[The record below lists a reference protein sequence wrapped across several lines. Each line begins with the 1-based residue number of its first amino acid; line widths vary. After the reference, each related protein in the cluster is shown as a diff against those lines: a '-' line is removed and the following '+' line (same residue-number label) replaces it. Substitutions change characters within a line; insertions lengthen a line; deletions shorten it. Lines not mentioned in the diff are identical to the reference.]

1 MKKNLQNY
9 LRKLGMS
16 EARLKLLSELGATP
30 LAVSPELML
39 TAESEDYIE
48 RGDKRIQ
55 ELGDYQII
63 QIVQNSELTV
73 FFLYREGESEAL
85 EDDECIIFAFN
96 NHTEE
101 YSDAAIVKVA
111 VEDGEFIY
119 IC

>member
-48 RGDKRIQ
+48 RGEKRIQ

>member
-16 EARLKLLSELGATP
+16 EARLKLMSELGATP

-48 RGDKRIQ
+48 RGEKRIQ

-73 FFLYREGESEAL
+73 FFLYKEGESEAL
-85 EDDECIIFAFN
+85 EDNECIIFAYN

-101 YSDAAIVKVA
+101 YSDAAIVKVT
-111 VEDGEFIY
+111 VEDGKFIS